1 MQERSNEMI
10 RISFTLTRGYE
21 FEFSTKNETTLKLLN
36 ESFVIHCGS
45 IQLKELVSAVPSER
59 NHSDRF
65 VSKRKLEEI
74 D

>member
-10 RISFTLTRGYE
+10 QISFTLTRVSE
-21 FEFSTKNETTLKLLN
+21 FEFSTENKTTLKLLK
-36 ESFVIHCGS
+36 ESFVVHCGS
-45 IQLKELVSAVPSER
+45 IQLKKLVSAVPSQR
-59 NHSDRF
+59 YHSDRF